1 MPTYEEL
8 YNSFSWE
15 GFCAE
20 YFDWNPGEKFNIAHE
35 AVDRYADKPDKKAL
49 ICIRESG
56 GCEEITFGEL
66 KKLTAQFANLLR
78 GLGIERG
85 DRVARLLPRIP
96 ETYIDFL
103 GTWKAGAVDVPLYT
117 AFGPEAI
124 AFRIKDSGAKLI
136 VTDAE
141 NREKLVKI
149 EEQLKGVKIVVVPDE
164 EGRGVRKGDL
174 SFWKEMNQVSD
185 EFETVACDQKEDA
198 IIVYTSGTT
207 GSPKG
212 TLMPMSSLISVL
224 PFARYCLEILPQEM
238 FWGFADPGWTYG
250 LLTAG
255 TTALVLG
262 NPLMVYEPRFTPE
275 GWYETVE
282 KYKVTNF
289 TGAPTVYRLIMG
301 AGDELPK
308 NYDLSSLKRLSA
320 GGEALNPEVVVWFKK
335 QFGIDLFDMYGITE
349 VGMLISNSPLL
360 PVKVGSMGKPVFG
373 FDIALV
379 DEKGDQ
385 VPQGEV
391 GLIACPRENPYFLS
405 RSYLNR
411 PEKYDAAFIK
421 GRWFNTGDMARQD
434 EDGYYYYMG
443 RNDDVI
449 SSSGYRIGPVEV
461 ENVLIEHPG
470 VVECA
475 VVGKPDELKGEVVK
489 AFVVL
494 KKDLQP
500 TNSLQQ
506 EIQLFVK
513 ERLSKHN
520 YPREVEFIDELPKTP
535 SGKIRRK
542 VLQEKEYERM
552 GKRLT
557 KSVNPLL

>member
-1 MPTYEEL
+1 
-8 YNSFSWE
+8 
-15 GFCAE
+15 
-20 YFDWNPGEKFNIAHE
+20 
-35 AVDRYADKPDKKAL
+35 
-49 ICIRESG
+49 
-56 GCEEITFGEL
+56 
-66 KKLTAQFANLLR
+66 
-78 GLGIERG
+78 
-85 DRVARLLPRIP
+85 VARLLPRIP

-103 GTWKAGAVDVPLYT
+103 GVWKAGAVDVPLYT

-141 NREKLVKI
+141 NREKLATI
-149 EEQLKGVKIVVVPDE
+149 EEQLEGVTILVVPDK
-164 EGRGVRKGDL
+164 EGRGVREGDL
-174 SFWKEMNQVSD
+174 SFWEEMNRASD
-185 EFETVACDQKEDA
+185 EFETVACDQKDDA

-224 PFARYCLEILPQEM
+224 PFARYCLEILPQET

-255 TTALVLG
+255 TTSLVLG
-262 NPLMVYEPRFTPE
+262 NSLMVYESRFTPE
-275 GWYETVE
+275 GWYETIE
-282 KYKVTNF
+282 KYGVSIF

-301 AGDELPK
+301 AGEELPK

-360 PVKVGSMGKPVFG
+360 PVKAGSMGKPVFG
-373 FDIALV
+373 FEIALV

-391 GLIACPRENPYFLS
+391 GLITCPRENPYFLS

-411 PEKYDAAFIK
+411 PEKYEAAFIN

-500 TNSLQQ
+500 TSSLQE

-513 ERLSKHN
+513 DRLSKHN

-542 VLQEKEYERM
+542 VLQEKEYEKM
-552 GKRLT
+552 GKQLT
-557 KSVNPLL
+557 KSVNPLLEKGDQ